1 MKKAMK
7 RFGAMLLAV
16 AMLASLVACG
26 GGSQQS
32 DDTVVYKAVTEAT
45 FPPFDMVDE
54 NGNIVGFD
62 MDLMDAIAEDQG
74 FTVEYTDMA
83 FDSLIPAVQAGN
95 ADMIT
100 AGMWADDPERMELLD
115 FVVYYDQGGSVLLTR
130 ADDDR
135 ITDME
140 SLTPDMKVASQ
151 IGTDYADEL
160 MALEEE
166 GKIGKAVIMDGFD
179 ICVLQLSNGDV
190 DAIYVGSEIAKAY
203 MNSSDGKLKI
213 ASDLLNSQRTG
224 FAVAKGN
231 KELYDK
237 IAAGLE
243 NVKASG
249 KYDELIE
256 KWFSGEE

>member
-7 RFGAMLLAV
+7 QFGAMLLTV
-16 AMLASLVACG
+16 AMLVSLAACG
-26 GGSQQS
+26 GDSQQS

-45 FPPFDMVDE
+45 FPPYDTVDE

-62 MDLMDAIAEDQG
+62 MDLMDAIGEDQG

-115 FVVYYDQGGSVLLTR
+115 FVIYYESGSVLLTR

-140 SLTPDMKVASQ
+140 SLTPDMKVATQ
-151 IGTDYADEL
+151 IGTDYADRL
-160 MALEEE
+160 LALEEE

-179 ICVLQLSNGDV
+179 MCVLQLSNGDV
-190 DAIYVGSEIAKAY
+190 DAIHVGYEIAKAY

-213 ASDLLNSQRTG
+213 ASDLLNSQRIG
-224 FAVAKGN
+224 FAVEKGD

-243 NVKASG
+243 NVKTSG
-249 KYDELIE
+249 KYDELVQ